1 MQQDQDQDSLM
12 IFSLI
17 SNFMSIALVCVSTI
31 KLVIILTLFIVFYQR
46 SNINMVVDS
55 SNSLV
60 ISAACR
66 VVVPISSRQSS
77 PESEQLQ
84 QHYPGAD
91 RPDEPDQD
99 YEYKSR
105 NFSAQN
111 RLKNSKRHLPDC
123 EDTTNDDIKMRKRLV
138 ATSTPQY
145 IHMEKLSFP

>member
-1 MQQDQDQDSLM
+1 
-12 IFSLI
+12 
-17 SNFMSIALVCVSTI
+17 MSIALVCVSTI

-60 ISAACR
+60 ISAPCR

-77 PESEQLQ
+77 PESEQQLQ
-84 QHYPGAD
+84 QHYPGAN
-91 RPDEPDQD
+91 RPDEPDQE

-111 RLKNSKRHLPDC
+111 CLKNSKTL
-123 EDTTNDDIKMRKRLV
+123 
-138 ATSTPQY
+138 
-145 IHMEKLSFP
+145 